1 MNQHLITSPNGLAHI
16 INCVNAR
23 LNFHPEPWHEIAP
36 IPTPLTKENC
46 EGIFEELERRMSDE
60 SLSSDGEDTIE
71 EQEHALSEL
80 LATWSEV
87 EIINGSKRV
96 INDV

>member
-1 MNQHLITSPNGLAHI
+1 MNAHLLTSPNGLPHI

-23 LNFHPEPWHEIAP
+23 LDYHSEPGHEIAP

-46 EGIFEELERRMSDE
+46 EVVFEELERRMSDE
-60 SLSSDGEDTIE
+60 NISNDGELSIE
-71 EQEHALSEL
+71 EQEADLNDL

-87 EIINGSKRV
+87 EIINGAKRV